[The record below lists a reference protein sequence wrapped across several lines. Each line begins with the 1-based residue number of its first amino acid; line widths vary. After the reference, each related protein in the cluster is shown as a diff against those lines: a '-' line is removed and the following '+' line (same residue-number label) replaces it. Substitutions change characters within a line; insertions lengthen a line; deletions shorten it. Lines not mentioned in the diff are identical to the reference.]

1 MKLQKIRKIAD
12 RVVDDMISKSNFT
25 AGIDRTD
32 PQIVIGKL
40 YKSLSFT
47 KDDKELVDVIISLK
61 LDNTISS
68 VRGVVTD
75 VVRTELKPIKEDI
88 IIIKEEI
95 GLNGK
100 DKT

>member
-25 AGIDRTD
+25 AGVERTD
-32 PQIVIGKL
+32 PQTVIDKL
-40 YKSLSFT
+40 YKGLT
-47 KDDKELVDVIISLK
+47 LPKEDKELLDVIISLK
-61 LDNTISS
+61 LDNTVSN

-75 VVRTELKPIKEDI
+75 VIQIELKPIKEDI